1 MYFAY
6 YRNLSKIFKGFQ
18 GYLEIPWKILESLKH
33 STLALIYTSLEDVNL
48 DIALKFKVFQGQL
61 KFSLEIFGW
70 SSTLK
75 ILDVFRKGYLDLDWT
90 LNFKVNFKEPWNSRL
105 RFSSLIGRSSLF
117 CIHFRMTTGGGY
129 ILVPN
134 KITWISISWN
144 DSKNFI

>member
-1 MYFAY
+1 MYLA

-61 KFSLEIFGW
+61 HFPLEIFQLP
-70 SSTLK
+70 STLK
-75 ILDVFRKGYLDLDWT
+75 NLKIFWTGHLDIDCT

-105 RFSSLIGRSSLF
+105 WLSSLVDIMTYLTNL
-117 CIHFRMTTGGGY
+117 CIENWKYY
-129 ILVPN
+129 IFP
-134 KITWISISWN
+134 
-144 DSKNFI
+144 

>member
-1 MYFAY
+1 MYFA

-33 STLALIYTSLEDVNL
+33 STLALIYTSLENVNL

-105 RFSSLIGRSSLF
+105 RFSSLIICFLRCNEHLKRFWDFYFKKQGCPKANRF
-117 CIHFRMTTGGGY
+117 
-129 ILVPN
+129 
-134 KITWISISWN
+134 SIWAA
-144 DSKNFI
+144 